1 MTSERAR
8 ISRKTQK
15 GSGGTKSSRPNAPP
29 RARPRPRPGRAAST
43 AQSAQSAQSSRSVLG
58 SLKPEESAAV
68 LHALLGRHRALRR
81 EAERIALAQVEAVRP
96 GKVADAVERA
106 VLGVDP
112 EQLAARSG
120 RKRWGYV
127 EPNEAAARLL
137 EEALDPFLADMKRL
151 VALGLEDA
159 AVATCAGIVQGL
171 YAVRDREVDDVV
183 AYAMDF
189 PAETAWYAV
198 ATLARE
204 SMKVHRRR
212 WTLPDGIAASVP
224 EWKAML
230 QRTARG
236 E

>member
-1 MTSERAR
+1 LRAR
-8 ISRKTQK
+8 T
-15 GSGGTKSSRPNAPP
+15 GSAPE
-29 RARPRPRPGRAAST
+29 
-43 AQSAQSAQSSRSVLG
+43 SAGSLLA
-58 SLKPEESAAV
+58 SLKPEEAAAV
-68 LHALLGRHRALRR
+68 LHALLERHRSLRS
-81 EAERIALAQVEAVRP
+81 EAEDIARSRIEQVRPEAVA
-96 GKVADAVERA
+96 GAVERA
-106 VLGVDP
+106 LLGVDP

-183 AYAMDF
+183 AYATDF

-204 SMKVHRRR
+204 SVRVHRRR
-212 WTLPDGIAASVP
+212 WALPDGIAASVP